1 MADRESLKQIFVTG
15 AIPTQDNFHSLI
27 DTVGQPGP
35 QGPQG
40 PQGEPGKDGE
50 RGPQGEQGEPGE
62 PGPKGDKG
70 DKGVA
75 GADGFP
81 TEAQWNELV
90 SRVEALESPE

>member
-1 MADRESLKQIFVTG
+1 MTDRESLKEIFVTG
-15 AIPTQDNFHSLI
+15 AIPTQDDFHALI
-27 DTVGQPGP
+27 DTVGQP
-35 QGPQG
+35 GPQG

-50 RGPQGEQGEPGE
+50 RGPQGEPGE

-70 DKGVA
+70 EPGEP

>member
-1 MADRESLKQIFVTG
+1 MADRETLKQIFVTG
-15 AIPTQDNFHSLI
+15 AIPTQDDFHALI
-27 DTVGQPGP
+27 DTVGEPGP
-35 QGPQG
+35 KG
-40 PQGEPGKDGE
+40 D
-50 RGPQGEQGEPGE
+50 PGE

-70 DKGVA
+70 EPGEP

>member
-15 AIPTQDNFHSLI
+15 AIPTQDDFHSLI
-27 DTVGQPGP
+27 DTVGEKGD
-35 QGPQG
+35 
-40 PQGEPGKDGE
+40 K
-50 RGPQGEQGEPGE
+50 GEPGE
-62 PGPKGDKG
+62 P
-70 DKGVA
+70 

>member
-15 AIPTQDNFHSLI
+15 AIPTQDDFHSLI
-27 DTVGQPGP
+27 DTVGEKGERGEKGDP
-35 QGPQG
+35 
-40 PQGEPGKDGE
+40 GEPGAKGDKGDPGE
-50 RGPQGEQGEPGE
+50 KGE

-70 DKGVA
+70 EPGEP

>member
-15 AIPTQDNFHSLI
+15 AIPTQDDFHSLI
-27 DTVGQPGP
+27 DTVGQP
-35 QGPQG
+35 GPQG

-50 RGPQGEQGEPGE
+50 RGPQGEPGE

-70 DKGVA
+70 DKGDA